1 VAGKTSSHWPITLT
15 NGAVA
20 LLSIFLPLALVRIL
34 SPEQVGRYN
43 IFFLYVMLCPG
54 LFLTGG
60 LNNGLYH
67 WAGKYPEAKAEVRE
81 SWTLLMGITLTVCA
95 LGLVCVHW
103 VAPLIKMSPLDL
115 QLILLSI
122 PFSITSSFFEDLMIA
137 RGDIWKGSAYS
148 SGFNLL
154 RIASLLAAAWW
165 TRNLESVFW
174 VYLVVTALRALAGC
188 LLVIRGEEIRFIF
201 SLNKTKSVLRYAL
214 PVSIAGT
221 ASLALRYVDQTVLSF
236 RLSAAKFA
244 FYAMGCLS
252 IPPLEIFEAS
262 VNRVL
267 IPRLSRAF
275 AAEEND
281 EAAALFAEGVSEL
294 FRFLLPAT
302 LGLMLYS
309 EPIIRVLFT
318 QRYMAA
324 AVFLRIYA
332 LTYLFYALPFD
343 AIARARADGGWI
355 LRTNLFFS
363 ILSIAATWFA
373 AHRWNAIGALISVLA
388 SQFLMRIY
396 SLTYARRCFAASFS
410 KFLPLK
416 ELLMQSGL
424 AFVAVGFSLMFRP
437 LFADARTWFLF
448 TGPLFTLLY
457 FGGTYAISS
466 RRLDA
471 NLGPIRVLELTQTL
485 GLGGLE
491 RTLYV
496 IADMLNQS
504 WSFHVRVAAYDQ
516 SDEDPSLAAQF
527 QKSGIPLT
535 QWRKSQGFSM
545 QSVFRLV
552 RIIVSERIRILH
564 AHDLGPL
571 VYGSLAKICS
581 LGRVRLVLTL
591 HTLLD
596 IQQSARYRLY
606 YKIFLRFPD
615 RIIAVSSGVESGLL
629 TLGVSPDRIAVIPN
643 GVSFPALSTRAVDPL
658 KKVALRNEL
667 MPRLPSHLYEAR
679 WLLCLARLHPGKGQ
693 DIVLDVWQALPPA
706 VRAELV
712 LFFVGQETD
721 LGYGERLRQRISTM
735 PDNDR
740 IVVAGPS
747 EHPQDWIQYADFFIS
762 GSLLEGMPLAPLEAA
777 GCGLPTVLSNIE
789 GHRFLKPWADYFN
802 PQKPE
807 EGAQKIIDILGALKS
822 NGEMNYFKNR
832 WSAAAALRQTWDAS
846 TMTASYAEAFESA

>member
-1 VAGKTSSHWPITLT
+1 MAGKTSSHWPITST

-20 LLSIFLPLALVRIL
+20 LLSILLPLALVRIL

-54 LFLTGG
+54 LFLTSG

-67 WAGKYPEAKAEVRE
+67 WAGKYPQAKSEVRQ
-81 SWTLLMGITLTVCA
+81 SWTLLLGITLMVCA
-95 LGLVCVHW
+95 LGLLCVHW
-103 VAPLIKMSPLDL
+103 AAPRIHISPLDL
-115 QLILLSI
+115 QLILLSV

-154 RIASLLAAAWW
+154 RIAGLLVAAWW
-165 TRNLESVFW
+165 TRSLESVFW

-188 LLVIRGEEIRFIF
+188 LLVIKGEEIRFIF
-201 SLNKTKSVLRYAL
+201 SLNKTKNVLHYAL

-221 ASLALRYVDQTVLSF
+221 ASLALRSVDQTILSF
-236 RLSAAKFA
+236 RLSAAAFA

-267 IPRLSRAF
+267 IPQLSRAF
-275 AAEEND
+275 AAEEYD
-281 EAAALFAEGVSEL
+281 EAVALFAEGVSEL

-302 LGLMLYS
+302 IGLMLYS
-309 EPIIRVLFT
+309 QPIIRILFT

-324 AVFLRIYA
+324 AGFLRFYA

-355 LRTNLFFS
+355 LRTYLLFS

-373 AHRWNAIGALISVLA
+373 ARRWSAMGALLSVLA
-388 SQFLMRIY
+388 SQFLIRMY
-396 SLTYARRCFAASFS
+396 SLAYARRCFSASFA

-416 ELLMQSGL
+416 ELLIQSGL
-424 AFVAVGFSLMFRP
+424 ALVAAGVSLQLRP
-437 LFADARTWFLF
+437 HFPDARSWFLF
-448 TGPLFTLLY
+448 TGPLFTLIY
-457 FGGTYAISS
+457 FGGTYAIGL

-471 NLGPIRVLELTQTL
+471 HLGPIRVLELTQTL

-496 IADMLNQS
+496 IADSLNQS
-504 WSFHVRVAAYDQ
+504 WAFDVRVAAYEQ
-516 SDEDPSLAAQF
+516 SEGQPSLSAQF

-535 QWRKSQGFSM
+535 QWDKGQGFSVR
-545 QSVFRLV
+545 SVFRLV
-552 RIIVSERIRILH
+552 HMIVSERVRILH
-564 AHDLGPL
+564 VHDLGPL
-571 VYGSLAKICS
+571 IYGSLAKIIS

-606 YKIFLRFPD
+606 YKLFLRFAD
-615 RIIAVSSGVESGLL
+615 RIIAVSPGVESGLL
-629 TLGVSPDRIAVIPN
+629 AQGISPNRIAVIPN
-643 GVSFPALSTRAVDPL
+643 GVSFPMTPIRAADPL
-658 KKVALRNEL
+658 NKIALRKQL
-667 MPRLPSHLYEAR
+667 MPGLPPALYEAR

-693 DIVLDVWQALPPA
+693 DIVLDVWQTLPPA
-706 VRAELV
+706 AQAELV

-721 LGYGERLRQRISTM
+721 PVYGKRLRQRISAM
-735 PDNDR
+735 PDNHR

-747 EHPQDWIQYADFFIS
+747 ERPQDWIQYVDFFIS

-777 GCGLPTVLSNIE
+777 GCGLPTLLSNIE
-789 GHRFLKPWADYFN
+789 GHRFLEPWAYYFN
-802 PQKPE
+802 LKKPE
-807 EGAQKIIDILGALKS
+807 EGAQKIVEILRALKS
-822 NGEMNYFKNR
+822 DGEMNYFKNR
-832 WSAAAALRQTWDAS
+832 WNAAAALRQTWDAS
-846 TMTASYAEAFESA
+846 AMTASYAEAFESA